1 MVRSW
6 NAPGGASQGFLV
18 VPIAF
23 WLSYRALAS
32 EPAQTADPAWWWLLP
47 TALVSFTWLF
57 WHAATVTVL
66 EQAAATI
73 LIWTAAASVLG
84 WRHGRA
90 LLFPVGYVFI
100 AIHVWD
106 ALLPVL
112 QPLTAAA
119 AGLLSGLLGIPT
131 YLEGNLVHIPNGTFE
146 IEEGCAGLRY
156 FVSAIAIAALY
167 AHLEYRRWSSWLA
180 IIGFAALLAVV
191 GNWIRVVI
199 VIRAGHVSGM
209 DHPWVRDHADV
220 GWVIFALTLVPL
232 FAFGRRLDTSELAHP
247 GPRPALAS
255 VLADNPKRLATAY
268 LATLVAAAW
277 PLAFSVAVAQAA
289 SGGIEPPEPMTP
301 PQGLQGWRGPLPA
314 DGDWKPASAPADATF
329 LVSYEQEAIRV
340 TFFHAFYANQAQG
353 REVIGY
359 DSRIQGEDWT
369 LTEEDCVTDPSLGE
383 WRRAT
388 LTRHDTRR
396 VVLYRYVVGGRPTTS
411 KLEAKLRQGLSP
423 FTRDRSASMVAVSAR
438 CGQSCDRATGNG
450 ARLLS
455 AWAAAKAADGE

>member
-6 NAPGGASQGFLV
+6 NAPGGASQGFLI

-23 WLSYRALAS
+23 WLSHRALAS

-90 LLFPVGYVFI
+90 LLFPVGYVFV

-119 AGLLSGLLGIPT
+119 AGFLSGLLGIPT
-131 YLEGNLVHIPNGTFE
+131 HLEGNLVHIPNGTFE

-167 AHLEYRRWSSWLA
+167 AHLEYRRWSSRVA
-180 IIGFAALLAVV
+180 IIAFAALLAVI
-191 GNWIRVVI
+191 GNWIRVVL

-209 DHPWVRDHADV
+209 DHPWVKDHADV
-220 GWVIFALTLVPL
+220 GWVIFAVTLIPL
-232 FAFGRRLDTSELAHP
+232 FAFGRRLEAVELAERPPSPAPASDLPRHP
-247 GPRPALAS
+247 RH
-255 VLADNPKRLATAY
+255 LATAY
-268 LATLVAAAW
+268 VATLAAAAW
-277 PLAFSVAVAQAA
+277 PLALSSAINRRESTATEAL
-289 SGGIEPPEPMTP
+289 TP
-301 PQGLQGWRGPLPA
+301 PQALQGWRGPLAA
-314 DGDWKPASAPADATF
+314 DGDWKPTSPPADATF
-329 LVSYEQEAIRV
+329 LVAYENQATRV
-340 TFFHAFYANQAQG
+340 TLFHAFYAAQTQG

-359 DSRIQGEDWT
+359 DTRIQGDDWT
-369 LTEEDCVTDPSLGE
+369 LTEEDRVTDPELGE
-383 WRRAT
+383 WRRAI
-388 LTRHDTRR
+388 LTRRDNQRR
-396 VVLYRYVVGGRPTTS
+396 VILYRYTVGGHPTAS
-411 KLEAKLRQGLSP
+411 KVEAKLRQGLSA
-423 FTRDRSASMVAVSAR
+423 FTSDRSASILAASVRCADSCDAAGARAVRLLRSMRSAR
-438 CGQSCDRATGNG
+438 
-450 ARLLS
+450 ARPLS
-455 AWAAAKAADGE
+455 